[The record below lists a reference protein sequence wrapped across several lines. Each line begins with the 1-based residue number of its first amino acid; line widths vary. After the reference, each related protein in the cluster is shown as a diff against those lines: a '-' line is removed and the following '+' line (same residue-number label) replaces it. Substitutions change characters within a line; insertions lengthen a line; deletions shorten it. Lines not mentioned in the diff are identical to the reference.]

1 MLDTGHGG
9 VRNVIFDLDG
19 TLALCDHRRHHVE
32 GTVKNWDAFFAECD
46 RDTVNEP
53 IARLFRFYRD
63 SPEHRVWILSGRSGT
78 QETEKKTLEWLYV
91 KGLQP
96 DFLESV
102 EIDSPMGPY
111 MESRG
116 MCFQIRKHG
125 DRRPDVEV
133 KLEMIRQ
140 HGLTPENTEVV
151 FDDRN
156 CMVNA
161 WRLWGFQCC
170 QVAEGDF

>member
-1 MLDTGHGG
+1 MSNI
-9 VRNVIFDLDG
+9 RNVIFDLDG

-32 GTVKNWDAFFAECD
+32 GDVKNWDAFFAECD
-46 RDTVNEP
+46 KDTVNEP

-63 SPEHRVWILSGRSGT
+63 SPLHRVWILSGRSGT
-78 QETEKKTLEWLYV
+78 EDTAAKTRQWLTDSN
-91 KGLQP
+91 LMP
-96 DFLESV
+96 DTYFFDNVIPVMDCLALRQ
-102 EIDSPMGPY
+102 Y
-111 MESRG
+111 
-116 MCFQIRKHG
+116 G

-140 HGLTPENTEVV
+140 HGLTPENTEIV

>member
-1 MLDTGHGG
+1 MSNI
-9 VRNVIFDLDG
+9 RNVIFDLDG

-32 GTVKNWDAFFAECD
+32 GAVKNWDAFFAECD

-63 SPEHRVWILSGRSGT
+63 SPLHRVWILSGRSGT
-78 QETEKKTLEWLYV
+78 EETVYDTEQWLIGNDLWPLTEEDAYY
-91 KGLQP
+91 GAQQR
-96 DFLESV
+96 FHMRE
-102 EIDSPMGPY
+102 
-111 MESRG
+111 
-116 MCFQIRKHG
+116 HG

-140 HGLTPENTEVV
+140 HGLTPENTEIV

-161 WRLWGFQCC
+161 WRNVWGFNCV
-170 QVAEGDF
+170 QVAYGDF

>member
-1 MLDTGHGG
+1 MLDVGHSE

-32 GTVKNWDAFFAECD
+32 GDVKNWDAFFAECD

-63 SPEHRVWILSGRSGT
+63 SPLHRVWILSGRSGT
-78 QETEKKTLEWLYV
+78 EETHYKTVSWLV
-91 KGLQP
+91 GNDLTP
-96 DFLESV
+96 VSF
-102 EIDSPMGPY
+102 
-111 MESRG
+111 G
-116 MCFQIRKHG
+116 MRDIPVNEAAQRVSLRQYG

-140 HGLTPENTEVV
+140 HGLTPENTEIV